1 MLTSCN
7 IEFDKNSINSEFK
20 INCSTE
26 FVSNDSLG
34 QNKNISLHIN
44 NINHDELLLS
54 TINMVNFSIEYHKD
68 DNGLYVIEIST
79 DIDSNLLTSNEYSI
93 RKVDIYDNSY
103 NNTFTGY
110 NRVVINNDLNSEFY
124 YSCKIEK

>member
-1 MLTSCN
+1 
-7 IEFDKNSINSEFK
+7 
-20 INCSTE
+20 
-26 FVSNDSLG
+26 
-34 QNKNISLHIN
+34 
-44 NINHDELLLS
+44 
-54 TINMVNFSIEYHKD
+54 MVNFSIEYHKD